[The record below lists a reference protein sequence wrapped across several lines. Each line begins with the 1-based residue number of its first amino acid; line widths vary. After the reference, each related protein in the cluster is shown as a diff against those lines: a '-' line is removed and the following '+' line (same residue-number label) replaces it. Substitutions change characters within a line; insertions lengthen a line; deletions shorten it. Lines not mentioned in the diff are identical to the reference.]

1 MSDSTSHLDLLAV
14 GQSQKDVSANT
25 LFDAASPSMV
35 YGRRASTTT
44 LLTWGYYGGAIVI
57 AGVVT
62 IIPNATLALTASTTN
77 YVEVSSAGVVSRNSV
92 GFTAGRTPL
101 YRVITGATT
110 VTAYYDH
117 RTALVSYLGQG
128 VDDLAAIEAL
138 SGTGYAKR
146 TGTNTWVLTTIDED
160 VDDRVAAL
168 LVGAGLVTVTYN
180 DAGNVL
186 TITGSIPS
194 KRLATPTWS
203 ASMTLDWDAYDI
215 YRINM
220 GGDTTFT
227 FTGGSEGQ
235 NCQLELKQDAT
246 GSRLATWPAT
256 ARFSSD
262 IPSPTI
268 STIAGATDKLG
279 WQRNANLNKYDL
291 SAIVKGF

>member
-14 GQSQKDVSANT
+14 GQSQKDISANT

-35 YGRRASTTT
+35 YGRRSSTTT

-77 YVEVSSAGVVSRNSV
+77 YVEVSNAGVVSRNSV

-101 YRVITGATT
+101 YRVITGATA

-117 RTALVSYLGQG
+117 RTALVSYLGQA

-186 TITGSIPS
+186 TITGAIPA
-194 KRLATPTWS
+194 KLLATPSWS

>member
-14 GQSQKDVSANT
+14 GQSQKEVSANT

-35 YGRRASTTT
+35 YGRRSSTTS
-44 LLTWGYYGGAIVI
+44 LLTWGYYGGVIVL

-62 IIPNATLALTASTTN
+62 IIPNATVALTANATN
-77 YVEVSSAGVVSRNSV
+77 YVEVTGAGVVSRNTV
-92 GFTAGRTPL
+92 GFTSGRTPL
-101 YRVITGATT
+101 YRVVTGATT
-110 VTAYYDH
+110 VSAYYDH
-117 RTALVSYLGQG
+117 RTALVSYLGQA

-168 LVGAGLVTVTYN
+168 LVGAGLVTVVYN

-186 TITGSIPS
+186 TITGTTPV
-194 KRLATPTWS
+194 KRVATPAWS
-203 ASMTLDWDAYDI
+203 STMTLDWDAYDL

-220 GGDTTFT
+220 AGNTDFT
-227 FTGGSEGQ
+227 FTGGSDGQ

-268 STIAGATDKLG
+268 SIIAGATDKLG
-279 WQRNANLNKYDL
+279 WQRNTNLNKYDL

>member
-14 GQSQKDVSANT
+14 GQSQKEVSANT

-35 YGRRASTTT
+35 FGRRSSSTA

-57 AGVVT
+57 SGGVT
-62 IIPNATLALTASTTN
+62 IIPNATLALSANTTN
-77 YVEVSSAGVVSRNSV
+77 FVEVSIAGVVSRNSA

-146 TGTNTWVLTTIDED
+146 TGANTWVLTTIDED

-168 LVGAGLVTVTYN
+168 LVAAGLVAIDYN
-180 DAGNVL
+180 DAGNIL
-186 TITGSIPS
+186 TITGTIPT
-194 KRLATPTWS
+194 KRVATPAWS
-203 ASMTLDWDAYDI
+203 SSMTLDWDAYDL

-220 GGDTTFT
+220 AGDTLFT
-227 FTGGSEGQ
+227 FTGGSDGQ

-262 IPSPTI
+262 IPLPTV
-268 STIAGATDKLG
+268 STIPGATDKLG
-279 WQRNANLNKYDL
+279 WQRNNNLNKYDL

>member
-44 LLTWGYYGGAIVI
+44 LLTWGYYGGVIVI

-62 IIPNATLALTASTTN
+62 IIPNATIALTANTTN
-77 YVEVSSAGVVSRNSV
+77 YVEVSSAGVVNRNSV

-101 YRVITGATT
+101 YRVITGAST

-146 TGTNTWVLTTIDED
+146 TGTNTWVLTTLDED

-180 DAGNVL
+180 DAGNLL
-186 TITGSIPS
+186 TITGAIPT

-203 ASMTLDWDAYDI
+203 ANMTLDWDAYDI

-220 GGDTTFT
+220 SGNTTFT

-279 WQRNANLNKYDL
+279 WQRNVNLNKYDL

>member
-14 GQSQKDVSANT
+14 GQSQKEISANT

-62 IIPNATLALTASTTN
+62 IIPNATLALNASTTN

-186 TITGSIPS
+186 TITGAIPA

-203 ASMTLDWDAYDI
+203 SSMTLDWDAYDI

-220 GGDTTFT
+220 AGDTTFT
-227 FTGGSEGQ
+227 FAGGTDGQ

-268 STIAGATDKLG
+268 STIAGVTDKLG

>member
-44 LLTWGYYGGAIVI
+44 LLTWGYYGGVIVI

-62 IIPNATLALTASTTN
+62 IIPNATIALTANTTN
-77 YVEVSSAGVVSRNSV
+77 YVEVSSAGVVSRNAV

-186 TITGSIPS
+186 TITGAIPT

-203 ASMTLDWDAYDI
+203 SSMTLDWDAFDI

-220 GGDTTFT
+220 GGNTTFT

-268 STIAGATDKLG
+268 STIPGVTDKLG
-279 WQRNANLNKYDL
+279 WQRNVNLNKYDL